1 VSVQEKARREIIAM
15 KEAAA
20 DSDADPIF
28 QYMTGQMHPTQP
40 PLLASYEEESAR
52 AVEALRPL
60 LDVRYGPHPRQCFD
74 FFAAAAPIGT
84 LAYFHA
90 GYWQS
95 RDKAQFR
102 FLAPSFVAAGV
113 NVALVNY
120 PLCPDVTLAALTE
133 ACRAAVPAIL
143 VQAKTGAL
151 VAAGHSAGGHLA
163 VELALTDWSARGLPE
178 NVIAGI
184 AALSG
189 VYDLAPLCATPLND
203 KLRLDLPA
211 AQASSPI
218 HRARGGMPRALFAVG
233 GLETDG
239 FQRQTSDMLMA
250 WQKAGNTGHA
260 VTVDGCDH
268 FSLLRSLQKPD
279 GILFKAVKALF

>member
-1 VSVQEKARREIIAM
+1 MIAM
-15 KEAAA
+15 TDETADTAA
-20 DSDADPIF
+20 DPVF

-40 PLLASYEEESAR
+40 SLLASYEAESAR

-74 FFAAAAPIGT
+74 FFEASAPIGT

-102 FLAPSFVAAGV
+102 FLAPSLVAAGV

-133 ACRAAVPAIL
+133 AVRDAVPAIL
-143 VQAKTGAL
+143 VQAKTGVL

-163 VELALTDWSARGLPE
+163 VELALTDWSARGLPQ
-178 NVIAGI
+178 NVIRGI

-189 VYDLAPLCATPLND
+189 VYDLMPLLATPLND
-203 KLRLDLPA
+203 KLRLDPQTA
-211 AQASSPI
+211 RACSPI
-218 HRARGGMPRALFAVG
+218 HRVSGGMPPALFAVG

-239 FQRQTSDMLMA
+239 FQKQTSDMLAA
-250 WQKAGNTGHA
+250 WRKAGNTGHA
-260 VTVDGCDH
+260 LTIDGCDH

-279 GILFKAVKALF
+279 GLLFNAVKALF

>member
-1 VSVQEKARREIIAM
+1 MIAM
-15 KEAAA
+15 T
-20 DSDADPIF
+20 D
-28 QYMTGQMHPTQP
+28 PTQP
-40 PLLASYEEESAR
+40 PLLASYEAESAR

-60 LDVRYGPHPRQCFD
+60 LDVRYGAHPRQCFD
-74 FFAAAAPIGT
+74 FFEAAAPVGT

-133 ACRAAVPAIL
+133 ACRAVVPAIL

-163 VELALTDWSARGLPE
+163 VELALTDWNARNLPR
-178 NVIAGI
+178 NVIRGI

-203 KLRLDLPA
+203 KLRLDLPV
-211 AQASSPI
+211 AQACSPV
-218 HRARGGMPRALFAVG
+218 HRVSGGMPPALFAVG

-239 FQRQTSDMLMA
+239 FQRQTSDMFAA
-250 WQKAGNTGHA
+250 WWKAGNTGHA
-260 VTVDGCDH
+260 LTIDGCDH
-268 FSLLRSLQKPD
+268 FSLLRSLQQPD
-279 GILFKAVKALF
+279 GLLFNAVKALF